1 MRVLEAV
8 RLVRAEMLALSS
20 LWEITTKPERVQI
33 ALILG
38 RPAELPPR
46 AASPELAWK
55 AMNAQQRRLV
65 LRHAPLSVTSRL
77 PADSSIERRII
88 WRPHI
93 VRAVTSGAAPR
104 AGGTGR
110 PGSATGL
117 ALSLSGSR
125 SVTQSRM

>member
-20 LWEITTKPERVQI
+20 LWEITTRPERVQV

-38 RPAELPPR
+38 RPAELPPQ
-46 AASPELAWK
+46 AASPALAWK

-65 LRHAPLSVTSRL
+65 VRHAPLSVTSRL
-77 PADSSIERRII
+77 PADPSTGQRVV

-93 VRAVTSGAAPR
+93 VRAVASGTAPR
-104 AGGTGR
+104 TGGPGR
-110 PGSATGL
+110 PGPATVRG
-117 ALSLSGSR
+117 SSSSGSR
-125 SVTQSRM
+125 PATQSRM

>member
-1 MRVLEAV
+1 
-8 RLVRAEMLALSS
+8 MLALSS

-65 LRHAPLSVTSRL
+65 LRHAPLSVTGRL
-77 PADSSIERRII
+77 PVDPSVGQRIV
-88 WRPHI
+88 WRPHV
-93 VRAVTSGAAPR
+93 VRAVASGAASR
-104 AGGTGR
+104 AGTPGR
-110 PGSATGL
+110 PGPATGPCC
-117 ALSLSGSR
+117 
-125 SVTQSRM
+125 

>member
-20 LWEITTKPERVQI
+20 LWEITTKPERVQV

-38 RPAELPPR
+38 CPAELPPQ

-55 AMNAQQRRLV
+55 AMTAQQRRLV

-77 PADSSIERRII
+77 PADPSTGQRVV
-88 WRPHI
+88 WRPHV
-93 VRAVTSGAAPR
+93 VRAIASGTAPR
-104 AGGTGR
+104 TGGPGR
-110 PGSATGL
+110 PGHAAARGL
-117 ALSLSGSR
+117 SSSGS
-125 SVTQSRM
+125 SSAAQSRM